1 MTTKTQKSH
10 KMTTKRCKH
19 GHHEAQSDHT
29 STMTTT
35 KRCLMITK
43 NNKWTTKRHK
53 THYKEKRKTFK
64 ETENHYKNVENDHT
78 GMQKRLAK
86 LKDLKGSHLKETRND
101 LSEKQNDYKETKT
114 VFQSC
119 SCVQQESC
127 RVFYI
132 SVFVLTALL
141 EHLFLS
147 MSRECSL
154 SSPSWF
160 RSIWEECNKLRN
172 QQWVT
177 LPTAQRRS
185 PFHSEGRAQ
194 KYTNLASSINN
205 DLRLVLSCGHS
216 FCLFSLSVAA
226 VDENSPRRDTPR
238 RESNQTSLFPG

>member
-10 KMTTKRCKH
+10 KMTTKRRKH

-86 LKDLKGSHLKETRND
+86 LKDLKGSHLKETPND

-119 SCVQQESC
+119 SYVQQESC

-160 RSIWEECNKLRN
+160 RSI
-172 QQWVT
+172 
-177 LPTAQRRS
+177 
-185 PFHSEGRAQ
+185 
-194 KYTNLASSINN
+194 
-205 DLRLVLSCGHS
+205 
-216 FCLFSLSVAA
+216 
-226 VDENSPRRDTPR
+226 
-238 RESNQTSLFPG
+238 

>member
-10 KMTTKRCKH
+10 KMTTKRRKH

-119 SCVQQESC
+119 SYVQQGSC

-132 SVFVLTALL
+132 SVLVLTALL

-160 RSIWEECNKLRN
+160 RSI
-172 QQWVT
+172 
-177 LPTAQRRS
+177 
-185 PFHSEGRAQ
+185 
-194 KYTNLASSINN
+194 
-205 DLRLVLSCGHS
+205 
-216 FCLFSLSVAA
+216 
-226 VDENSPRRDTPR
+226 
-238 RESNQTSLFPG
+238 